1 MRKYMSKDKS
11 LGAIPMVLKIDESK
25 INDPSYLE
33 ILKLD
38 VKNFARYVVAMMG
51 IDANMQQAQGDR
63 WLLNQEV
70 NLNEFNILLGI
81 PFAFNPLDPNPSLNI
96 NNYHS
101 SLSKPCYKFISDEY
115 FPLCDYE
122 PSMGNV
128 DALYNCIKSIFKKLN
143 EMRRGF
149 WLQIGI
155 TELPD
160 NFLSQV
166 DKDFVKRVYEASIR
180 DFKELYDAYMLGST
194 KFLNCLESKLFDMMS
209 VLPNSNS
216 AYTLYQSDNKTLI
229 NTSLKPIEWFKS
241 IIMVLALKKIFGK
254 IGDGFDQNLLR
265 FMYFYRTIF
274 EGGESSKY
282 YYNAQQ
288 AFQVADETL
297 RLQKFNFASEEEP
310 DESTQEAMSGELVDE
325 DLSQKQEQSADE
337 SKSNTWLYIGL
348 GVLGIASL
356 GGYYYYNR
364 KKQTSLDTTKPYQ
377 QPNQQQRTY
386 PQNYQTNYPKN
397 TKGSTIGNS
406 GLKLPPRK

>member
-1 MRKYMSKDKS
+1 MRKYISKNRN
-11 LGAIPMVLKIDESK
+11 LGSIPMVLKIDETK
-25 INDPSYLE
+25 INDPSYID

-38 VKNFARYVVAMMG
+38 VKNFARYLVAMQG
-51 IDANMQQAQGDR
+51 IDNNMQQSMGDQ

-96 NNYHS
+96 YNYNA

-115 FPLCDYE
+115 FPLCDYD
-122 PSMGNV
+122 PSINNV
-128 DALYNCIKSIFKKLN
+128 EKLYACVTSIFDKLN
-143 EMRRGF
+143 AKPRGF

-155 TELPD
+155 KELP
-160 NFLSQV
+160 NRYLTNI
-166 DKDFVKRVYEASIR
+166 DKDFIKRIYDASLR

-194 KFLNCLESKLFDMMS
+194 KFLECLESKLFDMMS
-209 VLPNSNS
+209 VLPNGNS
-216 AYTLYQSDNKTLI
+216 PYTLYQADNKTLI

-241 IIMVLALKKIFGK
+241 IVMVLALKKVFGK

-265 FMYFYRTIF
+265 FMYFYRTVF

-282 YYNAQQ
+282 YENAQQ

-297 RLQKFNFASEEEP
+297 RLQRFNFASEEEP
-310 DESTQEAMSGELVDE
+310 EEDSTQQVMSSELVDE
-325 DLSQKQEQSADE
+325 DLSQNQDQSANE

-348 GVLGIASL
+348 GVLGIASI

-364 KKQTSLDTTKPYQ
+364 KKQASLDATQSYQ
-377 QPNQQQRTY
+377 QPNQQRY
-386 PQNYQTNYPKN
+386 SKNYQTNYPKSA
-397 TKGSTIGNS
+397 KGSTIGNS
-406 GLKLPPRK
+406 AMKLPPRK